1 MNSILKINNIGLKY
15 GNIKALDSI
24 TINVDKGDIVC
35 LIGANGAGKSSLLK
49 AISGLEYVSS
59 GAIEYKGEVINS
71 QHSSKRLRADIIS
84 SMGISL
90 VPEGRGV
97 FAQMTVL
104 ENLEMGAFLV
114 RDKKVIDKKI
124 KEVYEMFPRLNER
137 AYQKAGSLSGGEQQ
151 MLAIG
156 RALMSSPELL
166 LLDEP
171 GLGLAPLII
180 KDIFKV
186 IKDINNTFK
195 TTVFIVEQN
204 AKLALSNSNK
214 GFVMET
220 GSIVLSDSS
229 SNLLVNPKVKAAYL
243 GE

>member
-1 MNSILKINNIGLKY
+1 MNNILEIKNIHVQY
-15 GNIKALDSI
+15 GNIKALNS
-24 TINVDKGDIVC
+24 VSLSVQKGDIVS

-49 AISGLEYVSS
+49 AISGLEPITQ
-59 GAIEYKGEVINS
+59 GTIEYNNQIINS
-71 QHSSKRLRADIIS
+71 YQSSKRLGADIIS
-84 SMGISL
+84 SMGIAL

-97 FAQMTVL
+97 FSQMTVL

-114 RDKKVIDKKI
+114 RDKAIINKKLLEI
-124 KEVYEMFPRLNER
+124 YAMFPILKDRKD
-137 AYQKAGSLSGGEQQ
+137 QKSGSLSGGEQQ

-156 RALMSSPELL
+156 RALMSSPEVL

-180 KDIFKV
+180 KGIFEV
-186 IKDINNTFK
+186 IRSINNEYK

-204 AKLALSNSNK
+204 AKLALKNSNK

-220 GSIVLSDSS
+220 GVIVLSDLSV
-229 SNLLVNPKVKAAYL
+229 NLIENPKVKAAYL

>member
-1 MNSILKINNIGLKY
+1 MLEIKNIHVQY
-15 GNIKALDSI
+15 GNIKALNSVSL
-24 TINVDKGDIVC
+24 TVQKGDIVS

-49 AISGLEYVSS
+49 AVSGLEPITQ
-59 GAIEYKGEVINS
+59 GTIEYNNQIINS
-71 QHSSKRLRADIIS
+71 YQSSKRLRPDIIS
-84 SMGISL
+84 SMGIAL

-97 FAQMTVL
+97 FSQMTVL

-114 RDKKVIDKKI
+114 RDKAIISKKLLEI
-124 KEVYEMFPRLNER
+124 YAMFPILKDRKD
-137 AYQKAGSLSGGEQQ
+137 QKSGSLSGGEQQ

-156 RALMSSPELL
+156 RALMSSPEVL

-180 KDIFKV
+180 KGIFEV
-186 IKDINNTFK
+186 IRSINDEYK
-195 TTVFIVEQN
+195 TTIFIVEQN
-204 AKLALSNSNK
+204 AKLALKNSNK

-220 GSIVLSDSS
+220 GVIVLSDLSA
-229 SNLLVNPKVKAAYL
+229 NLIENPQVKAAYL